1 MGFPCPM
8 NRTSLFCLLIL
19 KYGISS
25 ICPKE
30 QEKLCVAGPGG
41 VDAAGAELPQLQT
54 SSKVREQSM

>member
-1 MGFPCPM
+1 M